1 MKSPSHQTC
10 LNRLWDSSPLQ
21 ISCYL
26 DVYLFCYSRI
36 SSRELP
42 GCSWTGFYCRLL
54 YALYFILSDAKR
66 LLAILMLITHFC
78 SRAQL
83 HRLYRCN
90 CNTNWND
97 NRNLIL
103 SWHQAT
109 SCRCISPLS
118 NVSGS
123 LFMGCTHIYG
133 LHSACLDAENI
144 SFCSSLL
151 SRLKFR
157 ALKGV
162 LVIKDV

>member
-21 ISCYL
+21 ISVIWMFICSVILEYQAGSCR
-26 DVYLFCYSRI
+26 DVAGLVFIAVYFML
-36 SSRELP
+36 
-42 GCSWTGFYCRLL
+42 
-54 YALYFILSDAKR
+54 FILSDAKR
-66 LLAILMLITHFC
+66 LLASLMLITPFC

-109 SCRCISPLS
+109 SCRCISSLS

-123 LFMGCTHIYG
+123 LFMGCTHVYP
-133 LHSACLDAENI
+133 D
-144 SFCSSLL
+144 SL
-151 SRLKFR
+151 SGCREH
-157 ALKGV
+157 
-162 LVIKDV
+162 